1 MTRTENETLDMHYS
15 NDQDL
20 YHCVLAYAAWC
31 LKRIPSMSN
40 QTLGRNVRDNL
51 QRWAAEGRVTRL
63 GWGPDHYPQVRP
75 EVLATMANEVT
86 WVYVVEDQL
95 GMDVRESLGLEHRP
109 MAEYMDSETFVWYLR
124 RGEDGKGW

>member
-31 LKRIPSMSN
+31 LNRIPSMSN

-51 QRWAAEGRVTRL
+51 ERWASEGKVTRL
-63 GWGPDHYPQVRP
+63 GWGPDHYPKVSFTVLRGMGSEVDWRLIKDP
-75 EVLATMANEVT
+75 E
-86 WVYVVEDQL
+86 L
-95 GMDVRESLGLEHRP
+95 GADVRESLGVEGLASHQ
-109 MAEYMDSETFVWYLR
+109 YMSSETFVWYLR